1 MNLQKLSIYIQYE
14 IIHIVHEYSVN
25 KHCSQNDNEDHDLKF
40 QSLSKEKRIQ
50 EFFKMTKNQIWF
62 EIYSFKDPIRIK
74 ISLI

>member
-40 QSLSKEKRIQ
+40 QSLSKEK
-50 EFFKMTKNQIWF
+50 EFKN
-62 EIYSFKDPIRIK
+62 
-74 ISLI
+74 SLK